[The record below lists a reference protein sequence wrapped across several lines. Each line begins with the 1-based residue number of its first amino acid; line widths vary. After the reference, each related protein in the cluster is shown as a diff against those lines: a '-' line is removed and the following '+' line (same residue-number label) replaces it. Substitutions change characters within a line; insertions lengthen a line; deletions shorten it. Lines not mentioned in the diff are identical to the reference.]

1 VTKNKLVGMLILAL
15 TAVTN
20 PVQAVPLNTVA
31 VGDTIGGYQITS
43 LASGY
48 SYDPSAQG
56 TGFDAFGF
64 NVTGPGP
71 GITSFGTAV
80 ADADLNTF
88 VTANVADAGFT
99 LLFTGLTNHSGV
111 DLVLFEIGAP
121 EAITVKIG
129 TFVTPLTGVF
139 TGDTISGSAAGD
151 GQQGVNNNLNLIA
164 IDLADFGVGPGAS
177 VSSIVL
183 GLPDSGADFALGATV
198 VPVPAAVLMFGSG
211 LIGLVGIARR
221 RRS

>member
-1 VTKNKLVGMLILAL
+1 MLILAL

-20 PVQAVPLNTVA
+20 PVQAAALNTVA

-48 SYDPSAQG
+48 SYEPIAQG

-99 LLFTGLTNHSGV
+99 LFFTGLTNRSGV

-129 TFVTPLTGVF
+129 TFVNPLTGVF

-164 IDLADFGVGPGAS
+164 IDLDDFGVGPGAS

-183 GLPDSGADFALGATV
+183 GLPDGGADFALGAAV
-198 VPVPAAVLMFGSG
+198 VPVPAAVWMFGSG

-221 RRS
+221 RRHT

>member
-1 VTKNKLVGMLILAL
+1 MTKNKLVGMLILAL

-43 LASGY
+43 LASGWGI
-48 SYDPSAQG
+48 SSD
-56 TGFDAFGF
+56 TGFSNLSFD
-64 NVTGPGP
+64 VTGPGP
-71 GITSFGTAV
+71 GVTSFGTAV

-88 VTANVADAGFT
+88 VTANDADAGFT
-99 LLFTGLTNHSGV
+99 LSFTGLTNHSGV

-129 TFVTPLTGVF
+129 AITDTLTGVF

-183 GLPDSGADFALGATV
+183 GLPVGGADFALGAAV
-198 VPVPAAVLMFGSG
+198 VPVPAAVWMFGSG

-221 RRS
+221 RRRT

>member
-1 VTKNKLVGMLILAL
+1 VIKNKLVGMLILAL

-20 PVQAVPLNTVA
+20 PVQAAALNTVA

-43 LASGY
+43 LASGWGM
-48 SYDPSAQG
+48 SSDPGFNSF
-56 TGFDAFGF
+56 GFD
-64 NVTGPGP
+64 VTGPGP
-71 GITSFGTAV
+71 GITAFGTAV

-99 LLFTGLTNHSGV
+99 LSFNGLTNHSGV

-129 TFVTPLTGVF
+129 TSMDTLTGVF

-164 IDLADFGVGPGAS
+164 IDLDDFGVGPGAS

-183 GLPDSGADFALGATV
+183 GLPNGGADFALGAAV
-198 VPVPAAVLMFGSG
+198 VPVPAAVWMFGSG
-211 LIGLVGIARR
+211 LIGLVGVARR
-221 RRS
+221 RRV